1 MLEFQAQ
8 LPSNYLLLLPLSFR
22 CSGHLKGRKMPG
34 FMSKLK
40 GWLDS
45 LAEPDYEISD
55 LPIDEQ
61 GFLRDDMTKGGPERP
76 LKPGETT
83 NHVVV
88 AQPKEEKPQSLE
100 RIQENFNRF
109 VDQLQGINANLTKQV
124 AQQEQLGAKL
134 DKLPTLIGAVPE
146 MLENE
151 HRSLDEVLRQLRA
164 SQVRSEE
171 FIDIVHQIP
180 REAVK
185 QTETMQKMNQHMT
198 SAAET
203 DIVMRDAFT
212 SFSETVTK
220 LTAATEAN
228 REAILNMSKAF
239 VASDRSMKFI
249 VQVQNRR
256 FIWLFMIS
264 IGICLVCVLAAVA
277 AFGLAK

>member
-1 MLEFQAQ
+1 
-8 LPSNYLLLLPLSFR
+8 
-22 CSGHLKGRKMPG
+22 MPG
-34 FMSKLK
+34 FMAKIK

-45 LAEPDYEISD
+45 LAEPDYEISE
-55 LPIDEQ
+55 LPLDEQ
-61 GFLRDDMTKGGPERP
+61 GFLRDDLVKGGPERP
-76 LKPGETT
+76 AAPG
-83 NHVVV
+83 
-88 AQPKEEKPQSLE
+88 AQPTSVQMTQSKEDKPQSLD

-109 VDQLQGINANLTKQV
+109 VDQLQGINSNLSKQV
-124 AQQEQLGAKL
+124 AQGEQLGEKL

-146 MLENE
+146 MLENQ
-151 HRSLDEVLRQLRA
+151 HRSLDEVLRQLRS

-185 QTETMQKMNQHMT
+185 QTETMQKMNQHLT

-203 DIVMRDAFT
+203 DIVMREAFT

-228 REAILNMSKAF
+228 RDAILNMSKAF
-239 VASDRSMKFI
+239 AASDRYMKFL

-256 FIWLFMIS
+256 FIWLFVIS
-264 IGICLVCVLAAVA
+264 LGICLICVLAAVA

>member
-1 MLEFQAQ
+1 
-8 LPSNYLLLLPLSFR
+8 
-22 CSGHLKGRKMPG
+22 MPG
-34 FMSKLK
+34 FMAKLR

-45 LAEPDYEISD
+45 LAEPDYDISE
-55 LPIDEQ
+55 LPLDEQ
-61 GFLRDDMTKGGPERP
+61 GFLRDELVKGGAQRP
-76 LKPGETT
+76 AAPGAPAT
-83 NHVVV
+83 NMVVS
-88 AQPKEEKPQSLE
+88 QPKEEKPQSLE

-109 VDQLQGINANLTKQV
+109 VDQLQSINTNLSKQV
-124 AQQEQLGAKL
+124 VQQEQLGAKL
-134 DKLPTLIGAVPE
+134 DKLPSLIGAVPE

-185 QTETMQKMNQHMT
+185 QTETMQKMNQHLT

-203 DIVMRDAFT
+203 DIVMREAFN

-239 VASDRSMKFI
+239 AASDRYMKFL

-256 FIWLFMIS
+256 FIWLFVVSM
-264 IGICLVCVLAAVA
+264 GICLICVLAAVT

>member
-1 MLEFQAQ
+1 
-8 LPSNYLLLLPLSFR
+8 
-22 CSGHLKGRKMPG
+22 LKGRKMPG
-34 FMSKLK
+34 FMAKLK

-45 LAEPDYEISD
+45 LAEPDYEISE
-55 LPIDEQ
+55 LPLDEQ
-61 GFLRDDMTKGGPERP
+61 GFLRDDLVKGGQERP
-76 LKPGETT
+76 SSQPKPASAVLT
-83 NHVVV
+83 
-88 AQPKEEKPQSLE
+88 QQKEEKPQSLE

-109 VDQLQGINANLTKQV
+109 VDQLQGINSNLSKQV

-134 DKLPTLIGAVPE
+134 DKLPNLIGAVPE
-146 MLENE
+146 MLENQ
-151 HRSLDEVLRQLRA
+151 HRSLDEVLRQLRS

-185 QTETMQKMNQHMT
+185 QTETMQKMNQHLT
-198 SAAET
+198 QTAET
-203 DIVMRDAFT
+203 DIVMREAFT

-239 VASDRSMKFI
+239 AASDRYMKFL

-256 FIWLFMIS
+256 FVWLFLIS
-264 IGICLVCVLAAVA
+264 LGICLVCVLTVV
-277 AFGLAK
+277 GLASLAK